1 MKKGLKLGVTL
12 LGIALLLGACGGS
25 KERSSTTGWK
35 YNDQKWGGFEKLDY
49 AGQVAGPN
57 LILVEGGTFTM
68 GYVEEDV
75 TGDWDNI
82 ARRVTVQSF
91 YMDETE
97 VSNLDYREYLH
108 WLDRV
113 FQQAEPWMYK
123 ATYQAAL
130 PDTNVWR
137 EELAYN
143 EPLVRTYL
151 RHPSYD
157 EYPVVGVSWV
167 QANQYCKWRSD
178 RVNEML
184 LIEKG
189 ILNPSKEQTA
199 DSYFDTDAY
208 LVGGFDDAVLGINVR
223 KNLKDLGSGEERR
236 VRFEDG
242 ILLPD
247 YRLPTEAEWEY
258 AALALQG
265 NQASELDERIT
276 DRRMYPWDNN
286 TVRYQKRDKYQGYI
300 MANFK
305 RAGGDY
311 MGMAGR
317 LNDDACPTAPVRS
330 FLPNDFGLY
339 NMGGNVSEW
348 TADVYRPLTST
359 MLRDVEGHDLNPYR
373 GNKFTELVL
382 DENGRPME
390 AEKMRLD
397 SAGNEVTRLDLSR
410 LRREV
415 VEDSVAAKR
424 DNYKSGRVYNY
435 LDGDKDS
442 EAFYDFANST
452 LISDSSRVI
461 KGGSWADRAY
471 WLTPGTRRFKDENFA
486 DRTIGFRCAMIR
498 MGSPTGNDEKA
509 GHHFKLRG
517 QRGKRS
523 SRRYK

>member
-12 LGIALLLGACGGS
+12 LSVALFLGACGGN

-35 YNDQKWGGFEKLDY
+35 YNDEKWGGFEKLDY
-49 AGQVAGPN
+49 EGQIAGPN
-57 LILVEGGTFTM
+57 LVLIEGGTFTM

-75 TGDWDNI
+75 TYDWDNI

-97 VSNLDYREYLH
+97 VANIDYREYLY

-113 FQQAEPWMYK
+113 FSAAEPWMYQ

-130 PDTNVWR
+130 PDTLVWR

-143 EPLVRTYL
+143 EPLVQTYF

-157 EYPVVGVSWV
+157 FYPVVGVNWI
-167 QANQYCKWRSD
+167 QANQYCQWRTD

-189 ILNPSKEQTA
+189 ILYSNKEQTA
-199 DSYFDTDAY
+199 ENYFNTQDY
-208 LVGGFDDAVLGINVR
+208 MVGNFDDSVLGINVR
-223 KNLKDLGSGEERR
+223 KNLKDLSNGETRR

-258 AALALQG
+258 AALALKG
-265 NQASELDERIT
+265 KQASELDERIT
-276 DRRMYPWDNN
+276 DRRMYPWDDN
-286 TVRYQKRDKYQGYI
+286 TIRYQKNDKYHGMI
-300 MANFK
+300 LANFK
-305 RAGGDY
+305 RSGGDY

-317 LNDDACPTAPVRS
+317 LNDNACPIVEVRS
-330 FLPNDFGLY
+330 FMPNDFGLY
-339 NMGGNVSEW
+339 NMAGNVSEW
-348 TADVYRPLTST
+348 TADIYRPLTSL
-359 MLRDVEGHDLNPYR
+359 MLRDVESHDLNPYR
-373 GNKFTELVL
+373 GNEFKDLVL
-382 DENGRPME
+382 EDGRPK
-390 AEKMRLD
+390 EKELKPGETFELGRL
-397 SAGNEVTRLDLSR
+397 EYQ
-410 LRREV
+410 V
-415 VEDSVAAKR
+415 VPDSVAAKR
-424 DNYKSGRVYNY
+424 DNYKRGKVYNY

-442 EAFYDFANST
+442 EALYDYGTST
-452 LISDSSRVI
+452 LISDSARVV

-471 WLTPGTRRFKDENFA
+471 WLTPGTRRYKDQNYA

-498 MGSPTGNDEKA
+498 MGAPSGNEEPA
-509 GHHFKLRG
+509 GNQFK
-517 QRGKRS
+517 QRGRRGDKRS
-523 SRRYK
+523 ERRFK